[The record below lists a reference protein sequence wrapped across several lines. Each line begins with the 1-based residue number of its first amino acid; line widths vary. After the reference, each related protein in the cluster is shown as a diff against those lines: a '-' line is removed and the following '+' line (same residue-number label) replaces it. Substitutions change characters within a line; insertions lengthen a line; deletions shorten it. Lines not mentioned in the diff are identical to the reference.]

1 MPSVLEVISLRM
13 KEERNLIL
21 GGRRIKSLLETF
33 IEKPLNSW
41 LFQEF
46 PNTDILSGRIL
57 SVGLNQDGS
66 LIPEI
71 NAG

>member
-1 MPSVLEVISLRM
+1 M

-46 PNTDILSGRIL
+46 PNTDVLANRIL
-57 SVGLNQDGS
+57 SVGLNQDGF
-66 LIPEI
+66 LMPEI
-71 NAG
+71 SAG